1 MTALPEVPQLI
12 RSRPMAPPRRMYGSD
27 FWLSYIANALLLMAI
42 SVLFRYADFVI
53 FFGGSERQLGVI
65 VGVGMIG
72 ALAARVFLG
81 IGIDRYGPRR
91 IWLFSLALFVISMG
105 LHLLVSDVQGP
116 LVFAARI
123 MMMTGIAGAVGS
135 AFTYISLRV
144 AEPKIA
150 EIVGILGTSGFLGMA
165 IGPTFGDLLFQ
176 DGVVTQTQ
184 VSRMF
189 GLAALLATFAM
200 VSVAL
205 ATRAA
210 VRVQRRA
217 TSPPLWK
224 LVRRYQPGVVLLV
237 AAALGVAVELPRVFL
252 RAFTA
257 DRNIHGI
264 MVFFLVYASVAIVV
278 RVATRRL
285 PERIGLY
292 RVILIGMTIQA
303 ASMLLYLTVYH
314 PWQLAIPALAA
325 GTAHAVLF
333 PSIVAA
339 GAISFPTRYRGLA
352 TTLMFGMLDV
362 GNLIGQPAIGYT
374 LHYAQRLGLPRYPTM
389 FIGVAAMTL
398 LVTIVFALRRTP
410 TGSTR
415 STSAIRS

>member
-1 MTALPEVPQLI
+1 MTALPEVPQSIL
-12 RSRPMAPPRRMYGSD
+12 SRPVTPPRRMYGSD

-53 FFGGSERQLGVI
+53 FFGGSERQLGMI

-72 ALAARVFLG
+72 ALAGRVFLG
-81 IGIDRYGPRR
+81 VGIDRYGPRR

-165 IGPTFGDLLFQ
+165 VGPVFGDLLFQ

-200 VSVAL
+200 VSVAF
-205 ATRAA
+205 ATRTA
-210 VRVQRRA
+210 VRVPRRS

-252 RAFTA
+252 R
-257 DRNIHGI
+257 IHSGSEYSWHYG
-264 MVFFLVYASVAIVV
+264 VLLVYASVAIVV
-278 RVATRRL
+278 RVATRHL

-292 RVILIGMTIQA
+292 RVILIGMMIQA

-314 PWQLAIPALAA
+314 PWQLAIPAMAA
-325 GTAHAVLF
+325 GAAHAVLF

-362 GNLIGQPAIGYT
+362 GNLIGQPAIGNT
-374 LHYAQRLGLPRYPTM
+374 LYYAQRLGLPRYPTM
-389 FIGVAAMTL
+389 FIGVAVMTL
-398 LVTIVFALRRTP
+398 LVTIVFALRRTR
-410 TGSTR
+410 TGSSR
-415 STSAIRS
+415 LTSAIRS